1 MAKSGRIATAA
12 RPCAAALSFDSA
24 QAILAGYARPLG
36 VETVP
41 LTEAAGCVL
50 AAPVI
55 ADIDSPWCDVAA
67 MDGYAVRTADLCGD
81 TLLRAVGSNF
91 AGVADGGAIEAGEA
105 MRVMTGAP
113 LPRGADRVVM
123 IEHCRAAR
131 RLVRVGAAAGERP
144 HVRLRASDFP
154 RGEVLLA
161 AGRRLTPGAL
171 VTAAA
176 ADVPS
181 VIIWRRP
188 RIGIV
193 ATGDEIAAPGSAR
206 GRPGAIPD
214 SLSIALAAFCGQWG
228 AVVAATS
235 RVADDPAAI
244 RRSIETM
251 QRDVDVIVLAG
262 GASRGDRDHCRETL
276 KRLGLEVALADLAI
290 KPGKPLW
297 FGRLGGAQVLGLPG
311 NPTAALTVA
320 RLFLAPLLAG
330 LGGHGADSAL
340 RWEMLRAAE
349 PIAANGPRE
358 AFLCATDSQGGF
370 RLLDRQEASGQA
382 RLGEATLLVRREANA
397 AAAVPGALL
406 PALVV

>member
-1 MAKSGRIATAA
+1 MARPGRAADTA
-12 RPCAAALSFDSA
+12 RPCAAKLSFDRA

-41 LTEAAGCVL
+41 LTEAAGRVL
-50 AAPVI
+50 AAPIV
-55 ADIDSPWCDVAA
+55 AELDSPRCDVAA
-67 MDGYAVRTADLCGD
+67 MDGYAVRTADLRGE
-81 TLLRAVGSNF
+81 TLLRAVGICF
-91 AGVADGGAIEAGEA
+91 AGCADGGVIGAGEA

-113 LPRGADRVVM
+113 LPQGADRVVM
-123 IEHCRAAR
+123 IEHCQAAQ
-131 RLVRVGAAAGERP
+131 RLVRVGAAAGERS
-144 HVRLRASDFP
+144 HVRPRASDFA
-154 RGEVLLA
+154 RGEMLLA

-176 ADVPS
+176 ADAAS
-181 VIIWRRP
+181 VTAWRRP

-206 GRPGAIPD
+206 GYPGAIPD
-214 SLSIALAAFCGQWG
+214 SLSIALAAFCGQWYG
-228 AVVAATS
+228 VVVATS

-244 RRSIETM
+244 HRSIQAM
-251 QRDVDVIVLAG
+251 RRDVDVIVLAG

-276 KRLGLEVALADLAI
+276 CQLGLEIAFADLAI

-297 FGRLGGAQVLGLPG
+297 FGKLGETQLLGLPG

-330 LGGHGADSAL
+330 LGGQGTDTAL
-340 RWEMLRAAE
+340 RWQMLQAAE

-358 AFLCATDSQGGF
+358 AFLCATGSHGQF

-397 AAAVPGALL
+397 PAAAPGALL
-406 PALVV
+406 PALAI